1 MAIKSRI
8 TRATCVTG
16 SGTAPDPTTD
26 GFFLYDNLDIVSLD
40 TATTDI
46 NPLRASFTK
55 TPSLIG
61 RQLYNFSGKVFCDQ
75 HDTGE
80 SIRYS
85 PLLECCAL
93 DVNLDGGG
101 DSLEYTPQ
109 STSLTQS
116 TLYIDLN
123 GVEYRLDPTV
133 GTFTMAG
140 TASEGV
146 EINFDLQGVYTAPLA
161 TTSFGSFDAGP
172 SSVETLKGITAS
184 IIPDGG
190 GTYNCA
196 AGLVLKSFSFTRGVE
211 IGERPSACADN
222 GLAGLDIVD
231 SNPTLELVMEMPN
244 LASALG
250 NYYTQLTNSTTHA
263 VSLQW
268 GSNARGIWKLDA
280 DHAQVTNID
289 TPDGDAGN
297 RNLVLSYKLTDAAT
311 DGGEF
316 KITVDHTQ

>member
-8 TRATCVTG
+8 TKATCVTG
-16 SGTAPDPTTD
+16 SGSPPTASTD

-75 HDTGE
+75 HDAGE

-93 DVNLDGGG
+93 DVNKVGE
-101 DSLEYTPQ
+101 SLEYTPQ

-123 GVEYRLDPTV
+123 GVEYQLDPAV

-146 EINFDLQGVYTAPLA
+146 EINFDLQAVYNAPVA
-161 TTSFGSFDAGP
+161 TTNFGSFDAGP

-184 IIPDGG
+184 ITPSGG
-190 GTYNCA
+190 STYNCA
-196 AGLVLKSFSFTRGVE
+196 AGLILKSFSFTRGVE
-211 IGERPSACADN
+211 IGERPSACATN

-231 SNPTLELVMEMPN
+231 SNPTLELVVEMPDLTTN
-244 LASALG
+244 LG
-250 NYYTQLTNSTTHA
+250 NYYSHLTASTTHA

-297 RNLVLSYKLTDAAT
+297 RNLVLSYKLTDAAAEN
-311 DGGEF
+311 GEF